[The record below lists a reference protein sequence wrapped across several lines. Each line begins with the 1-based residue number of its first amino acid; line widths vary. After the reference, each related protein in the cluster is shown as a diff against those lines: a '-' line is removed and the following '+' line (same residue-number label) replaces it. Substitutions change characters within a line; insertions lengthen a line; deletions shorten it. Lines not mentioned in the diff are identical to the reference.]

1 MKRRV
6 IALLLCVVLSSV
18 LAAGCGS
25 GKEEAKAPAEET
37 EERPELELEL
47 EEPEDKTEAEK
58 PEEEP
63 EAEEDEDTPAYEE
76 GRWDGTTYTN
86 ETLGITMTVPD
97 SFLVVTGDDLRELM
111 GASQDIALE
120 DSALSKMDTSGVIYD
135 FMAMS
140 SDMIGNVLLSVEN
153 NNLHMSAEQ
162 YGNALKVSTKA
173 FGAECE
179 MLEDPTT
186 IMVGDTDFYEMKMQL
201 DYSGMT
207 GIEGQMARQYYL
219 IHADD
224 DYLYYFIATFNPDN
238 VQEIEDVLNTL
249 QPI

>member
-6 IALLLCVVLSSV
+6 IALLFCMALSLT

-25 GKEEAKAPAEET
+25 GKKETEMPAKEET
-37 EERPELELEL
+37 EE
-47 EEPEDKTEAEK
+47 EEPEKEEPTDTAETEE

-63 EAEEDEDTPAYEE
+63 EAAEDEDTPVYEE
-76 GRWDGTTYTN
+76 GRWEDTLYIN
-86 ETLGITMTVPD
+86 ETLGITMSVPD
-97 SFLVVTGDDLRELM
+97 SFLIVTGDELIELM

-140 SDMIGNVLLSVEN
+140 SDMVGNILLSVESN
-153 NNLHMSAEQ
+153 KLHMSAEQ

-179 MLEDPTT
+179 MLEDPGT

-207 GIEGQMARQYYL
+207 GIDGQMARQYYL

-224 DYLYYFIATFNPDN
+224 DYLYYFIATFNPDDI
-238 VQEIEDVLNTL
+238 QEIEDVLNTL
-249 QPI
+249 QPIG